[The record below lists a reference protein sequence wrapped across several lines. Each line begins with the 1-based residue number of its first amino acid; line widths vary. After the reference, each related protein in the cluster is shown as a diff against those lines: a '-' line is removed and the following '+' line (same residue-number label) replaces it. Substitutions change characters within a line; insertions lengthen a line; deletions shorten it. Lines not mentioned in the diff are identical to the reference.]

1 MTVSRGWCPTLSTP
15 MSSGDG
21 LLLRIRP
28 ALSRLDAT
36 VARRLAAAA
45 AWHGNGVIELTTRGN
60 LQVRGFSDVSAA
72 AFADEMEEAGLSW
85 RRHAPMVSPLADGD
99 PACAPETLGLAVA
112 VEAALADDPALDGL
126 APKFAVLVDGGGQMP
141 MASVAADIALRAAG
155 QDWRIEAGGAAT
167 LCGADAASEM
177 VRRLA
182 RAALALGIRPQG
194 APGCGEALFQAAGW
208 PARAFEPM
216 PAPPPV
222 AVGRLPAR
230 AFGIGLPP
238 GQLNAALLTRL
249 AELAEGLGDGTLR
262 LTPWRALL
270 LAGLSDQAEPA
281 LRRALAGQLTDP
293 DDPRLRVA
301 SCIGG
306 PGCASGS
313 VPAAADARLLAAVL
327 PAMPPGGLALH
338 VSGCAKGCAHPEP
351 AAVTLVGRDGLYDL
365 VEHGRASDTPVRR
378 GLMVEAA
385 AALLRA
391 AARSEARA

>member
-1 MTVSRGWCPTLSTP
+1 MTFARGWCPTLATP
-15 MSSGDG
+15 MPSGDG

-28 ALSRLDAT
+28 ALSRLDAAA
-36 VARRLAAAA
+36 ARRLALAAA
-45 AWHGNGVIELTTRGN
+45 LHGNGVIELTIRGN
-60 LQVRGFSDVSAA
+60 LQVRGFSEASAA
-72 AFADEMEEAGLSW
+72 AFAGEMEAAGIGW
-85 RRHAPMVSPLADGD
+85 RRHAPMVSPLAGDD
-99 PACAPETLGLAVA
+99 PACAAGALGLAGA
-112 VEAALADDPALDGL
+112 VEAALAGDPALEAL
-126 APKFAVLVDGGGQMP
+126 APKFAVLVDGGGQVP
-141 MASVAADIALRAAG
+141 MASVTADIGLRAAG
-155 QDWRIEAGGAAT
+155 RDWRVEAGGAAMP
-167 LCGADAASEM
+167 CDAGAAPET

-182 RAALALGIRPQG
+182 RAVTALGIRPQ
-194 APGCGEALFQAAGW
+194 AVPGCGEALFRAAGV

-216 PAPPPV
+216 PAPLPV

-238 GQLNAALLTRL
+238 GRLDAALLTRL
-249 AELAEGLGDGTLR
+249 AELAEELGDGTLR

-281 LRRALAGQLTDP
+281 LRRALVGQLTDP
-293 DDPRLRVA
+293 GDPRLRVA

-327 PAMPPGGLALH
+327 PDGLSLH

-351 AAVTLVGRDGLYDL
+351 AAVTLVGRGGLYDM
-365 VEHGRASDTPVRR
+365 VEHGRAGDPPVRR
-378 GLMVEAA
+378 GLAVEAA

-391 AARSEARA
+391 AASPAARA